1 MPMLLK
7 TTSDI
12 LKHKRQ
18 SDTNLLFASFRVRG
32 RPINGRERTTEIRL
46 ECFIRSRKRQRYLD
60 FFVELSK
67 PFQNKTLCKD
77 VPVIIILVEC
87 SLGWLSYYL
96 LTYLLIKRYGI
107 ENLKQRFILLSKIKI
122 YIIKYMC
129 NLPKRTKEWI
139 KHATPESSSKQC
151 HQHIVYLLK
160 VLSISIER
168 DI

>member
-32 RPINGRERTTEIRL
+32 RPIIGREQTTEIRL
-46 ECFIRSRKRQRYLD
+46 ERFIRSRKPQRYLD

-87 SLGWLSYYL
+87 SLG
-96 LTYLLIKRYGI
+96 
-107 ENLKQRFILLSKIKI
+107 
-122 YIIKYMC
+122 
-129 NLPKRTKEWI
+129 
-139 KHATPESSSKQC
+139 
-151 HQHIVYLLK
+151 
-160 VLSISIER
+160 
-168 DI
+168 